1 MFGFIKRL
9 CIGLL
14 SVSTIGSFG
23 ESLVSNFERHIKCMS
38 ISNRLCQAR
47 PALIDINPNETLF
60 YPFTVRVDK
69 KSVVEVVIPLMIH
82 VL

>member
-1 MFGFIKRL
+1 
-9 CIGLL
+9 
-14 SVSTIGSFG
+14 
-23 ESLVSNFERHIKCMS
+23 MS